1 MVRKKINAKL
11 PKKEILRG
19 RGNFDYIF
27 KKGKSISSDHTI
39 ILYIESQEKKA
50 GFVVS
55 KKVKKAVQRNRFKRL
70 LREIYRLNKFLFPDK
85 YYYVLL
91 AKGTSDNFHILK
103 DEILALIKKIPKQ
116 DEP

>member
-1 MVRKKINAKL
+1 MVQKKINAKL

-19 RGNFDYIF
+19 RGKFDYIF
-27 KKGKSISSDHTI
+27 KEGKSISGDHTI
-39 ILYIESQEKKA
+39 IVYIETHEKKV

-85 YYYVLL
+85 YNYVLL
-91 AKGTSDNFHILK
+91 AKGTSDNFNILK
-103 DEILALIKKIPKQ
+103 DEIVALIKKIPKR
-116 DEP
+116 DKP